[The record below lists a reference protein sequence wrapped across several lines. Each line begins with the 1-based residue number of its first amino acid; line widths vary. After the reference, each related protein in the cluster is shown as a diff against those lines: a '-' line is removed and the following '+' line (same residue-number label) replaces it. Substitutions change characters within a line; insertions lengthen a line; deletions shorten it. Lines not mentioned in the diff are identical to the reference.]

1 MKAGMKAWCKLPHV
15 TRVQL
20 LCTITEVHDSGC
32 SVDLP
37 STIRGVSK
45 AFVKFSD
52 MEVKPEPKKKKVEK
66 AVAPPDSQYGK
77 IKQRL
82 VEMSRSKP
90 PSRPEPKK
98 EEPVQ
103 KQVSKQ
109 APKEAGSIFQLLN
122 PDDLTPEELELMK
135 EIQEEQS

>member
-1 MKAGMKAWCKLPHV
+1 MKAGMKAYCKLPHV

-20 LCTITEVHDSGC
+20 LCTITEVHESGC

-37 STIRGVSK
+37 STIRGISR

-52 MEVKPEPKKKKVEK
+52 MEVRPEPKKKKVQK
-66 AVAPPDSQYGK
+66 TVAPPDSQYGK

-82 VEMSRSKP
+82 VEMSRA
-90 PSRPEPKK
+90 PSRPEPKR
-98 EEPVQ
+98 EEPIQ

-109 APKEAGSIFQLLN
+109 APKELGSIFQLLN
-122 PDDLTPEELELMK
+122 PDDLNVTCP
-135 EIQEEQS
+135 STFA